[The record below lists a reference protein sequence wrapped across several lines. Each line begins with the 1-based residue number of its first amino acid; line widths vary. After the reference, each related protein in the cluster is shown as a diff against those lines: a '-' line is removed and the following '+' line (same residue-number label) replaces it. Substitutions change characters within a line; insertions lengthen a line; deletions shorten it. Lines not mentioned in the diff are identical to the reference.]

1 MRHHAT
7 DFIEARSPGLIPAG
21 NLAQALDG
29 EDIVSETID
38 GAAGNQGSERKRSM
52 GWFAL
57 VGFSRGLIPFVGF
70 CWPLLLLGANAK
82 SFPLATFAIVNPLVS
97 AGVGCLCHC
106 YPYATRWRTPSFFAI
121 EPLPARERQERI
133 RRLSRFVWASFGMGI
148 VTALAATSLEVAFR
162 GWTALDLLIPALLI
176 YPWLGAYAGFIFGLR
191 PGDPKPSI
199 RRLRV
204 SLRTSMIL
212 VAYIALLFGLGMQ
225 AVHISGAARERRALS
240 LNAQSMGDMFG
251 SQSEKSLAEMHR
263 RMKNAEELRH
273 GRIPDELQEVNRAFL
288 KSLDKTA
295 SDEYKKRRY
304 SLMADSEE
312 QQAKVAEEM
321 FRTNERAANYQK
333 TRADKYRKA
342 AQEPW
347 APVGPD
353 PSFEQADP
361 QSKTAAPGQSYEP
374 PKVLSSGVSSQ

>member
-1 MRHHAT
+1 
-7 DFIEARSPGLIPAG
+7 
-21 NLAQALDG
+21 
-29 EDIVSETID
+29 
-38 GAAGNQGSERKRSM
+38 M
-52 GWFAL
+52 GWFAV
-57 VGFSRGLIPFVGF
+57 VGFARGLLPGVGF
-70 CWPLLLLGANAK
+70 CGPLLLLGANAK
-82 SFPLATFAIVNPLVS
+82 SLPLATFAIVNPLVC
-97 AGVGCLCHC
+97 AGVGCLCHR
-106 YPYATRWRTPSFFAI
+106 YPAARRWRTRPFFAI
-121 EPLPARERQERI
+121 EPLTARERQERI
-133 RRLSRFVWASFGMGI
+133 RRLSTFVWAGFGLGI
-148 VTALAATSLEVAFR
+148 VTSLAATSLEVAFR
-162 GWTALDLLIPALLI
+162 GWTVLDLLVPALLI
-176 YPWLGAYAGFIFGLR
+176 YPWLGAYAGLIFGLR

-212 VAYIALLFGLGMQ
+212 VAYIALLFGLGTQ
-225 AVHISGAARERRALS
+225 AVHISGAARERHALS

-273 GRIPDELQEVNRAFL
+273 GRIPDELQEVNRALL
-288 KSLDKTA
+288 KSLEKTA

-353 PSFEQADP
+353 PSFEQVFP
-361 QSKTAAPGQSYEP
+361 QGKRRRRGR
-374 PKVLSSGVSSQ
+374 K

>member
-1 MRHHAT
+1 VSAT
-7 DFIEARSPGLIPAG
+7 M
-21 NLAQALDG
+21 
-29 EDIVSETID
+29 D
-38 GAAGNQGSERKRSM
+38 GAAGYQGSERKRSM

-57 VGFSRGLIPFVGF
+57 VGFARGLIPFVGF
-70 CWPLLLLGANAK
+70 CGPLLLPGANAK
-82 SFPLATFAIVNPLVS
+82 SLPLATFAIVNPLVC
-97 AGVGCLCHC
+97 AGVGCLCHR
-106 YPYATRWRTPSFFAI
+106 YPHVRRWRTPSFFAI
-121 EPLPARERQERI
+121 EPLTARERQERSQ
-133 RRLSRFVWASFGMGI
+133 RLSTFVWAGFGMGI
-148 VTALAATSLEVAFR
+148 VTALAATSLEVACR
-162 GWTALDLLIPALLI
+162 GSSVLDFLIPALLI
-176 YPWLGAYAGFIFGLR
+176 YPWLGAYAGFLFGLR

-199 RRLRV
+199 RPLRV

-212 VAYIALLFGLGMQ
+212 VAYIALLFGLGTQ
-225 AVHISGAARERRALS
+225 AVHVGGAARERHALS

-288 KSLDKTA
+288 KSFDKTA

-312 QQAKVAEEM
+312 HQAKMAEEM
-321 FRTNERAANYQK
+321 FRTNEQAANYQK

-353 PSFEQADP
+353 ASFEQVFP
-361 QSKTAAPGQSYEP
+361 QSKTEAAGQSYEP
-374 PKVLSSGVSSQ
+374 PKVLSSEVSSQ